1 MKPQSPRRL
10 LLLAAL
16 GGLALVLG
24 GIASLDIPL
33 LSALA
38 GVGLAGLVLLSLLWL
53 AWRALRAFLW
63 KVGRRLAFSY
73 FLIGGLPI
81 PMALLLLGLLVY
93 LVAGLFLGHL
103 YRDAAGELQADLQ
116 RAAGRRAEEL
126 GAPGAPQPEREGD
139 IAFGYYRD
147 GRRVAGDGRTP
158 AVWPAWAQ
166 GSPEESD
173 EVRLFDARPPGERVQ
188 PVPTLAAAAPL
199 AGQEGSGVVAFYGGQ
214 LDQELGR
221 RSGFWVELN
230 QVGDESLRTVELVL
244 WNLRFPLLNIRKDHA
259 EAEKF
264 FKKSSQNVWL
274 WDSPML
280 WWGEIYGRPASLA
293 AGQPAPGELAV
304 SVNSTPRILVA
315 HFAANASEF
324 DARVWAALVVLA
336 ILLFEVYLVATLM
349 AVAIIFSLSRAVN
362 RLSSATSRI
371 QEGDFSAR
379 IPVRRKDQ
387 VGELQRS
394 FNDMAANLE
403 RLVDSAAQKELLDK
417 ELALARDL
425 QKSLIPAQLP
435 AGGVDLATLFEPS
448 AAIGGDYFD
457 VLRLPDGQLAVLIA
471 DVSGHGLPAG
481 LRMAMIKA
489 ALTVLV
495 DHTRDPREILR
506 RLDGVVRGHGQR
518 RRSFV
523 TATLG
528 LLDPRTGRL
537 QLTNAGHPPT
547 YWIRAGRETQEILLP
562 GSALGGL
569 GQHYGQTEIRLEQGD
584 VVVWLSDGLIE
595 AVNPDGEPFDYGGIQ
610 QTLTDIG
617 WGATATEVRDGLLAD
632 VERHAAGEP
641 FGDDRTLV
649 VLRWTGEGV
658 VGAEAGEEE
667 RVTAVAG

>member
-1 MKPQSPRRL
+1 
-10 LLLAAL
+10 
-16 GGLALVLG
+16 
-24 GIASLDIPL
+24 
-33 LSALA
+33 
-38 GVGLAGLVLLSLLWL
+38 
-53 AWRALRAFLW
+53 
-63 KVGRRLAFSY
+63 
-73 FLIGGLPI
+73 
-81 PMALLLLGLLVY
+81 
-93 LVAGLFLGHL
+93 
-103 YRDAAGELQADLQ
+103 
-116 RAAGRRAEEL
+116 
-126 GAPGAPQPEREGD
+126 
-139 IAFGYYRD
+139 
-147 GRRVAGDGRTP
+147 
-158 AVWPAWAQ
+158 
-166 GSPEESD
+166 
-173 EVRLFDARPPGERVQ
+173 
-188 PVPTLAAAAPL
+188 
-199 AGQEGSGVVAFYGGQ
+199 
-214 LDQELGR
+214 
-221 RSGFWVELN
+221 
-230 QVGDESLRTVELVL
+230 GDESLRTVELVL
-244 WNLRFPLLNIRKDHA
+244 WNFRFPLLNIRKDHA

-264 FKKSSQNVWL
+264 FKKGSQGVWL

-293 AGQPAPGELAV
+293 TGQPAPGELAV
-304 SVNSTPRILVA
+304 TVNSTPRILVA

-336 ILLFEVYLVATLM
+336 ILLFEVYLVATVM
-349 AVAIIFSLSRAVN
+349 AVVIIFSLSRAVN
-362 RLSSATSRI
+362 RLSNATSKI

-403 RLVDSAAQKELLDK
+403 RLVESSAQKELLDK

-435 AGGVDLATLFEPS
+435 TGGVDLATLFEPS

-569 GQHYGQTEIRLEQGD
+569 GHHYGQAEIRLERGD

-658 VGAEAGEEE
+658 VEAVEEE
-667 RVTAVAG
+667 EPVAAVAG